1 MGNSQQNVSYN
12 TNEEQNVS
20 YNTDKEQEE
29 TIELYTI
36 ISGKIKESYVYEL
49 NKYQISNPNSEKIL
63 KYCVWEDYRNLD
75 AYKNSIV
82 KNSDYYRSVTQ
93 KYSLEDLLY
102 AIKKFES
109 KNYYWHVEQMN
120 KNYQKMKSENLS
132 IDEKKACALVL
143 SYYTGFKDNSD
154 RSSRNTNVLI
164 RGTNVFS
171 ITNKWSDGLQY
182 YPVIYYITKA
192 LSSLPFY

>member
-1 MGNSQQNVSYN
+1 MFHIMITQKKNSGINSIV
-12 TNEEQNVS
+12 
-20 YNTDKEQEE
+20 
-29 TIELYTI
+29 
-36 ISGKIKESYVYEL
+36 SGKIKDDYIYQLKNYE
-49 NKYQISNPNSEKIL
+49 ISDPNSEKIL
-63 KYCVWEDYRNLD
+63 EYCVWEDYRNLD

-132 IDEKKACALVL
+132 IDEKKACALVYHIIQDL
-143 SYYTGFKDNSD
+143 K
-154 RSSRNTNVLI
+154 I
-164 RGTNVFS
+164 
-171 ITNKWSDGLQY
+171 I
-182 YPVIYYITKA
+182 VIDLVEIQM
-192 LSSLPFY
+192 F